1 MKLFKKIIVF
11 FLVPYPAAILGA
23 FAFASLVTSFLE
35 GRVSEWPT
43 SALQEAQAPPGYIVC
58 GLIVLVVQFFLGVLP
73 IFFLRKF
80 KSGLVGF
87 LLTGLIVASL
97 SAAVMLG
104 GDASKE
110 FNLFVLMLF
119 VLIIA
124 GYFFSYASRD
134 VKSNPTRQAF
144 CEKPR

>member
-11 FLVPYPAAILGA
+11 FLIPYPSAILGA
-23 FAFASLVTSFLE
+23 FAFASLVTSFFE
-35 GRVSEWPT
+35 GRISEWPT
-43 SALQEAQAPPGYIVC
+43 SALQEAQAPPGYLVC
-58 GLIVLVVQFFLGVLP
+58 GLIVLVVQFFLGALP

-87 LLTGLIVASL
+87 LLTGLTVASL
-97 SAAVMLG
+97 SAAMMVG

-119 VLIIA
+119 FLIIA
-124 GYFFSYASRD
+124 GYFLSYTLLD
-134 VKSNPTRQAF
+134 VKSNSTRQAF
-144 CEKPR
+144 